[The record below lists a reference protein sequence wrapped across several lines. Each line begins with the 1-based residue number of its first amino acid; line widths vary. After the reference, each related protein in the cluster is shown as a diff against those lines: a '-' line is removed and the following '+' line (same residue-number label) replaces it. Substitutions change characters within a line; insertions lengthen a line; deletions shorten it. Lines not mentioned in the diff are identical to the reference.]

1 MLQTAVDFVWGM
13 PLVVFLLSAGAY
25 FLLLSRGRTFLYIG
39 HAFRL
44 LFKGNPHQKGE
55 GQISAWQALS
65 NELAATIGLGNI
77 SGVAVAIVQGGP
89 GAVFWM
95 WIAAAV
101 GMNTKFFECTLS
113 VMKRG
118 KDFRGD
124 TQGGP
129 MYSLKSL
136 NKSWA
141 TALAYLF
148 TICGLVGTLSMFQIN
163 QVANFLTQQYEIPG
177 IAAGITIGVLLAAIL
192 AGGLKRIAAVCGV
205 LVPLMAVFFTLL
217 CVYILAINAERL
229 PDLFVGIFEHA
240 LTGSAIWG
248 GFSGKAVSEIMK
260 VGLKRATFSNEAGL
274 GTSAMA
280 HSNVQ
285 TSEPVTEG
293 FVASLSPFF
302 DTIIGCT
309 LTALV
314 ILLAYD
320 PSMAGQNGIQL
331 SISAFQKSIPG
342 WGIHLLGI
350 AIFMFGF
357 ATMIGC
363 ANYNQKCWD
372 FLFRGRWGLGRKT
385 FIAWYCLTIVVGSVL
400 ALEDVINIIDLGYG
414 IMAVPNIV
422 LLVYFS
428 KDITRE
434 INRYIDK
441 YLVKKA

>member
-1 MLQTAVDFVWGM
+1 MLQILVDYVWGM
-13 PLVVFLLSAGAY
+13 PLVIFLLSAGLY
-25 FLLLSRGRTFLYIG
+25 FLLISKGRTFLYIG

-89 GAVFWM
+89 GAIFWM
-95 WIAAAV
+95 WIAALV

-118 KDFRGD
+118 KDYRGE

-136 NKSWA
+136 NKPWA
-141 TALAYLF
+141 TVLAFVF
-148 TICGLVGTLSMFQIN
+148 TICGLIGTLSMFQIN
-163 QVANFLTQQYEIPG
+163 QVANFLTNQYQVPG
-177 IAAGITIGVLLAAIL
+177 IASGIVIGLILAAIL
-192 AGGLKRIAAVCGV
+192 AGGLKRIANVCGV
-205 LVPLMAVFFTLL
+205 LVPFMAVFFTAVS
-217 CVYILAINAERL
+217 VYILVINAERL
-229 PDLFVGIFEHA
+229 PDLIVGIFDHA
-240 LTGSAIWG
+240 LTGSALWG

-260 VGLKRATFSNEAGL
+260 IGLKRATFSNEAGL

-302 DTIIGCT
+302 DTIVGCT

-320 PSMAGQNGIQL
+320 PSMAGQNGIEL
-331 SISAFQKSIPG
+331 SISAFEKSIPG
-342 WGIHLLGI
+342 WGIHFLGI
-350 AIFMFGF
+350 AIFLFGF

-372 FLFRGRWGLGRKT
+372 FLFQGRFGLGKKS
-385 FIAWYCLTIVVGSVL
+385 FIFWYCSTIVIGSVL
-400 ALEDVINIIDLGYG
+400 AIDDVINLIDLGYG
-414 IMAVPNIV
+414 IMAVPNII
-422 LLVYFS
+422 LLLYFS

-434 INRYIDK
+434 INRYIDT

>member
-13 PLVVFLLSAGAY
+13 PLVIFLLSAGAY
-25 FLLLSRGRTFLYIG
+25 FLVLSRGRTFFYVG

-118 KDFRGD
+118 KDYRGE

-129 MYSLKSL
+129 MYSLMTL
-136 NKSWA
+136 NKPWA
-141 TALAYLF
+141 KALAYLF

-163 QVANFLTQQYEIPG
+163 QLAHFFSSQYNVPQ
-177 IAAGITIGVLLAAIL
+177 IGSGLLLAVVLAVIL
-192 AGGLKRIAAVCGV
+192 AGGLRRIAAVCGV
-205 LVPLMAVFFTLL
+205 FVPFMAIFYSAVSIFILL
-217 CVYILAINAERL
+217 LNFDRVG
-229 PDLFVGIFEHA
+229 DLFVSIFEHA
-240 LTGSAIWG
+240 FTGVAVWG

-302 DTIIGCT
+302 DTIVGCT

-331 SISAFQKSIPG
+331 SISAFNKSIPV
-342 WGIHLLGI
+342 WGVHFLGF

-357 ATMIGC
+357 STMIGC

-385 FIAWYCLTIVVGSVL
+385 FIVWYCLTIVVGSVL

>member
-13 PLVVFLLSAGAY
+13 PLVIFLLSAGAY

-95 WIAAAV
+95 WIAALV

-129 MYSLKSL
+129 MYSLRSL
-136 NKSWA
+136 NRPWA
-141 TALAYLF
+141 TGLAYLF

-163 QVANFLTQQYEIPG
+163 QVAHFMSQQYSIPEIGSG
-177 IAAGITIGVLLAAIL
+177 IVLAVIL
-192 AGGLKRIAAVCGV
+192 AIILVGGLRRIATVCGI
-205 LVPLMAVFFTLL
+205 LVPFMAVFYTGV
-217 CVYILAINAERL
+217 CLAILVSNGERIF
-229 PDLFVGIFEHA
+229 PMFTAIFEHA
-240 LTGSAIWG
+240 FTGAAVWG
-248 GFSGKAVSEIMK
+248 GFTGTAVSEIMK
-260 VGLKRATFSNEAGL
+260 IGLKRATFSNEAGL

-280 HSNVQ
+280 HGNVQ

-293 FVASLSPFF
+293 FVAMLSPFF
-302 DTIIGCT
+302 DTIIACT
-309 LTALV
+309 MTALV

-320 PSMAGQNGIQL
+320 PSMEGQKGIQL
-331 SISAFQKSIPG
+331 SISAFHKSMPG
-342 WGIHLLGI
+342 WGVHFLGL
-350 AIFMFGF
+350 AIFLFGF
-357 ATMIGC
+357 STMIGC

-385 FIAWYCLTIVVGSVL
+385 FIVWYCFTIVVGSVL

-414 IMAVPNIV
+414 IMAVPNII